1 MQDKLIAM
9 DDHLIEDHDEDH
21 GVAEAPASDI
31 KNVPVIEITRF
42 DDNDLPLDT
51 RVLPLQR
58 FL

>member
-9 DDHLIEDHDEDH
+9 DDHLVEDLEEHH
-21 GVAEAPASDI
+21 GVTEAPASESEQ
-31 KNVPVIEITRF
+31 VPVIEITRF

>member
-9 DDHLIEDHDEDH
+9 DDHLIEDLDEDH
-21 GVAEAPASDI
+21 GITEVPASDI
-31 KNVPVIEITRF
+31 KSVPVIEITRF

>member
-9 DDHLIEDHDEDH
+9 DDHLIEDLDEDH
-21 GVAEAPASDI
+21 GVTEAPASDI